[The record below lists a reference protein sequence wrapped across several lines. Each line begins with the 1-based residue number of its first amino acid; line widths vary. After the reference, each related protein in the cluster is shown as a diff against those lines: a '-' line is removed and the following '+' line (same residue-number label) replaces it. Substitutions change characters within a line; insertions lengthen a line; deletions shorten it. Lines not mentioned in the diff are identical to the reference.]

1 MKGVKN
7 YNVNNRNKFVSPSR
21 FNSNRKSESGV
32 YRTPLTTRNEPN
44 VINTVEDDEW
54 KDVREPVTINQI
66 EPDEPRVVAA
76 QPLPSGANANGANL
90 NEELEMLLSLKRS
103 LGILSA
109 QATNIKQRSSMLY
122 RESRKRRLYFFD
134 MLLSK
139 TYK

>member
-1 MKGVKN
+1 M
-7 YNVNNRNKFVSPSR
+7 
-21 FNSNRKSESGV
+21 
-32 YRTPLTTRNEPN
+32 
-44 VINTVEDDEW
+44 INTVEDDEW

-66 EPDEPRVVAA
+66 EPDEPRVVAT